1 MSIHLGSLVLE
12 RPVILAPM
20 SGVSDPPFR
29 RLVRRFGADLVV
41 SEMIL
46 STGVV
51 MDSRHSRER
60 AVWSAAEGPR
70 VVQLAGRQPA
80 AMAEAARLNE
90 DQGAKVIDINR
101 GCPVKKVIGGA
112 AGSALMRDEDLALRL
127 IEATVAAVSI
137 PVTLKM
143 RTGWDLASRNAP
155 SLAARAGAAG
165 VAMITVH
172 GRTRSQFY
180 EGKADWDFIAA
191 VKAAAGVPV
200 IANGDVFTVDDAA
213 AILRR
218 SGADGVMIGRGAFGR
233 PWFPGQVMH
242 FLARGERLADP
253 SLAEQREI
261 AVGHYGEMLRHY
273 GAHRGGRIAR
283 KHLNRYL
290 ERIGAAREE
299 RRALLR
305 LEEGDEVIA
314 RLRESYDRAGERRA
328 A

>member
-90 DQGAKVIDINR
+90 DQGAKVIDINM

-127 IEATVAAVSI
+127 IEATVAAVGERI
-137 PVTLKM
+137 RVF
-143 RTGWDLASRNAP
+143 TGNSANRG
-155 SLAARAGAAG
+155 LAAVMMGAVGFVGAFEPQILG
-165 VAMITVH
+165 AEGISLFELSVSGKLDEARRVQN
-172 GRTRSQFY
+172 RTL
-180 EGKADWDFIAA
+180 A
-191 VKAAAGVPV
+191 VNSAVRGIGTAPANLKAAL
-200 IANGDVFTVDDAA
+200 N
-213 AILRR
+213 L
-218 SGADGVMIGRGAFGR
+218 IGRPGGHVRPPLLDLDEAQTEQMRRVVAEFG
-233 PWFPGQVMH
+233 
-242 FLARGERLADP
+242 LLTLSA
-253 SLAEQREI
+253 AE
-261 AVGHYGEMLRHY
+261 
-273 GAHRGGRIAR
+273 
-283 KHLNRYL
+283 
-290 ERIGAAREE
+290 
-299 RRALLR
+299 
-305 LEEGDEVIA
+305 
-314 RLRESYDRAGERRA
+314 
-328 A
+328 